1 MELNLK
7 GKTVAITG
15 GSSGIG
21 KETAHEYLKEGC
33 NVAICARGEERLEAT
48 RLEFLAEGHEIVAGV
63 VDVTDHEA
71 LASFADE
78 IVQKYGKIDIWYN
91 NAGFN
96 PGKALMDYD
105 IDEFREVVDKLLV
118 SDFSGCKIAATHMRK
133 SGGGVIL
140 NASSFSAHIPMAGRG
155 IYGACKAG
163 VKTLTQVFAA
173 ELACDNIR
181 VLSYAP
187 GLIVTE
193 LTKDAVAARS
203 ELLKKDIPTRRFGT
217 VGEVA
222 KLLVVLSSDVGSYVN
237 GTHIDITGGKLCVQ
251 NPQYAWEMKEQAGRT

>member
-21 KETAHEYLKEGC
+21 KEVAHEYLREGC
-33 NVAICARGEERLEAT
+33 NVAICARGKERLEAT
-48 RLEFLAEGHEIVAGV
+48 HREFLNEGYEIVAQS

-78 IVQKYGKIDIWYN
+78 VVKKYGKIDIWYN
-91 NAGFN
+91 NAGLN

-105 IDEFREVVDKLLV
+105 IDEFRDMVDRLLV
-118 SDFSGCKIAATHMRK
+118 SDFSGCKIAATHMRT

-155 IYGACKAG
+155 VYGACKAG
-163 VKTLTQVFAA
+163 VKILTQVFAA

-193 LTKDAVAARS
+193 LTKDAVALKS
-203 ELLKKDIPTRRFGT
+203 ELLMRDIPVRRFGT
-217 VGEVA
+217 VAEVA
-222 KLLVVLSSDVGSYVN
+222 KVLVVLSSNVGSYVN
-237 GTHIDITGGKLCVQ
+237 GVHIDITGGKFCVQ
-251 NPQYAWEMKEQAGRT
+251 NPQFAWETRK